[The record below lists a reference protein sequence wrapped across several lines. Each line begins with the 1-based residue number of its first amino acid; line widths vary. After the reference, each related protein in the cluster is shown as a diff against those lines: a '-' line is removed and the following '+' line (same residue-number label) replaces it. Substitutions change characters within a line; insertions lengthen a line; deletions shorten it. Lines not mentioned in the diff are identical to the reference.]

1 MTTVLTVNQICLHI
15 SLQSLIV
22 NLPHASI
29 LPRIFNSICKHNLAA
44 SDVKATIMR
53 IVPVHNGSATLN
65 IALPKNCFTERF
77 PIIKSYILRAERV
90 DSPGCLEPAEL
101 SANLP
106 SPLSHILVDIIS
118 HILKQSSI
126 IALIAW

>member
-1 MTTVLTVNQICLHI
+1 
-15 SLQSLIV
+15 
-22 NLPHASI
+22 
-29 LPRIFNSICKHNLAA
+29 
-44 SDVKATIMR
+44 MR

-65 IALPKNCFTERF
+65 IALAKNCFTERL
-77 PIIKSYILRAERV
+77 PIIKSYKLRAERV
-90 DSPGCLEPAEL
+90 DCPGCLEPAEL

-126 IALIAW
+126 IALIGW